1 MSEKKH
7 TTIINLYGGPG
18 TGKSTSAAYMY
29 YLLKIAGLNA
39 ELVRE
44 YVKDWAWEGRH
55 ISVNDQIYFL
65 GKQVRRESMLY
76 GKVNWIVTDSPVWM
90 NAYYAS
96 HYCTPIIAS
105 GVTSLVK
112 AFYQQVADEG
122 HTHYHI
128 FLKRTKPYLA
138 EGRYQ
143 TESEAKDIDTGV
155 KQMLIDNLGHN
166 NISEVD
172 VGDDGL
178 KSVLRK
184 ITGYLPPPPEW
195 L

>member
-1 MSEKKH
+1 MSKK
-7 TTIINLYGGPG
+7 TTIINMYGGPG
-18 TGKSTSAAYMY
+18 TGKSTSAALLY
-29 YLLKIAGLNA
+29 YLLKCQSKNA

-76 GKVNWIVTDSPVWM
+76 GKVDWIVTDAPVWM
-90 NAYYAS
+90 NSFYAS
-96 HYCTPIIAS
+96 HYCTEVIAQ

-122 HTHYHI
+122 HRHVHV
-128 FLKRTKPYLA
+128 FLNRTKPYLA

-143 TESEAKDIDTGV
+143 TESEAKDIDVGV
-155 KQMLIDNLGHN
+155 RKMLVEHDVPFI
-166 NISEVD
+166 EAD
-172 VGDDGL
+172 VGDSGIHD
-178 KSVLRK
+178 VLSK
-184 ITGYLPPPPEW
+184 IVG
-195 L
+195 